1 MNELSGEVLVKRAR
15 FLSVLRKF
23 FEKRNYLEMDTPCL
37 KSVPSMEPYLDPF

>member
-23 FEKRNYLEMDTPCL
+23 FEKEIIWKWILP
-37 KSVPSMEPYLDPF
+37 V